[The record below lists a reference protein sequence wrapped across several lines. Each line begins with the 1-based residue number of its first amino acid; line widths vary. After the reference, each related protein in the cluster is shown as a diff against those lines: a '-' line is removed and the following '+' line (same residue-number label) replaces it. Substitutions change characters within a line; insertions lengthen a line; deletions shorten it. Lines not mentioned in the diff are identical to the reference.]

1 MASSHPSETTPSPI
15 AVAPSPPY
23 FQPRSQTPAGVMK
36 LVYWLKTKP
45 EVLTLLLVLAIGSA
59 TGLAIVGFHGL
70 VEFIHYLTLEVL
82 MGAIGPWGDW
92 TLAIV
97 PILGGLAIGLMRWG
111 WRDFGESNPTH
122 QPPSLIQAAA
132 KLVAASIS
140 LGTGAS
146 LGPEGPSVEAGAS
159 LGRSWSHWLRMSE
172 DRRQL
177 LLGAGAAAGLAA
189 GFNAPIAAVFLAVE
203 LFLKTTFAASTVGF
217 VLLAAVAGALI
228 TQVLLG
234 WQPPFDLPVYDFR
247 SFKELPLYVGL
258 GGLASLVSQVLT
270 QAIKLAERLFKGE
283 VAWFQVPPLFRPILG
298 GLSVGLAALL
308 MPQVLGVGY
317 ETVEAILRNVSF
329 DWQLLLLLLVV
340 KLVMTAL
347 SLGSGL
353 VGGIFAPAMF
363 LGAALGAA
371 YGQAVALVLPDAWL
385 EIAAPPAY
393 AMVGMAAVLASTVR
407 APLTAVMLLFELTRD
422 YRIILPLMAAVG
434 ISVLLAERCQL
445 KPLNL
450 QQMGMPLA
458 RNEIQEILST
468 IPVTQAMETDP
479 LFLPA
484 SLTLFE
490 GLKLLSS
497 QATHSGLVINPLGE
511 LVGVITL
518 SDLNRALA
526 KYHSPSEPVTLHQIC
541 SKALIYVYSHE
552 SLAVAIARL
561 AGGGL
566 HQLPVI
572 DQCPPHA
579 VLGLVRLEQI
589 TLTYELALSDRLQ
602 NQYLTKEPQDSQS
615 AQQALPLPL
624 AVPHQSLE

>member
-1 MASSHPSETTPSPI
+1 MAPSHPPDTTAI
-15 AVAPSPPY
+15 AVPTLPPHLL
-23 FQPRSQTPAGVMK
+23 PESQTQARGRR
-36 LVYWLKTKP
+36 LIYWLKTKP
-45 EVLTLLLVLAIGSA
+45 EALTLLLVLAIGSA

-70 VEFIHYLTLEVL
+70 VALINHLTLELL
-82 MGAIGPWGDW
+82 MGKISAWGDW
-92 TLAIV
+92 TLALV
-97 PILGGLAIGLMRWG
+97 PILGGLAIALMRWG
-111 WRDFGESNPTH
+111 WRDFGESNPAH

-159 LGRSWSHWLRMSE
+159 LGRSWSKWLRMSE
-172 DRRQL
+172 DRRQI

-189 GFNAPIAAVFLAVE
+189 GFNAPIAAVFLAME

-228 TQVLLG
+228 SQSLLG
-234 WQPPFDLPVYDFR
+234 WQPPFELPVYDFR
-247 SFKELPLYVGL
+247 GFKELPLYVGL
-258 GGLASLVSQVLT
+258 GGLASLVSQVLI
-270 QAIKLAERLFKGE
+270 QAIKLAEGLFKGE
-283 VAWFQVPPLFRPILG
+283 VAWLQIPPFLRPVLG
-298 GLSVGLAALL
+298 GLSVGVVALM
-308 MPQVLGVGY
+308 MPQILGVGY

-329 DWQLLLLLLVV
+329 DFWLLLLLLIV
-340 KLVMTAL
+340 KLAMTAL

-371 YGQAVALVLPDAWL
+371 YGQAVALILPDTWL

-434 ISVLLAERCQL
+434 ISVLLVERFKLQ
-445 KPLNL
+445 PLNL

-458 RNEIQEILST
+458 RNEIQDILGT
-468 IPVTQAMETDP
+468 IPVTQAMDTHP

-484 SLTLFE
+484 SLTLTE
-490 GLKLLSS
+490 GLQLLSS
-497 QATHSGLVINPLGE
+497 QASHSGLVINPLGE
-511 LVGVITL
+511 LVGIITL

-526 KYHSPSEPVTLHQIC
+526 KQSQSEPATLNQIC

-572 DQCPPHA
+572 DPSPPYS
-579 VLGLVRLEQI
+579 VLGVVRLEQI
-589 TLTYELALSDRLQ
+589 MLTYELALSHQVLKHS
-602 NQYLTKEPQDSQS
+602 LLKEQLDS
-615 AQQALPLPL
+615 PL
-624 AVPHQSLE
+624 AQRATLP